1 MRKSTTQ
8 AGVPV
13 IHQTI
18 DDVQVYEALRSSY
31 QQYSEYIARGR
42 ALINIDD
49 GFKSV
54 QRRILYGAY
63 EICRKNNVKSATLDG
78 HVMGHYHPHGMCYGS
93 IVNMVHDGYLIGK
106 GNWGSTLGVDEISPA
121 ASRYTEVRLNPLSE
135 LLFLNDLL
143 PYVDWVDSDTG
154 YKEPKF
160 LPALVPGL
168 LTSLSNT
175 SEFNTAM
182 GVHIKSVYG
191 KSPLVQIL
199 DAVIAYLESGKFPQ
213 RIAIQYKNSLVA
225 ADCFDKHKFSVVFG
239 AIVEEDRSNVHIR
252 STLPNVSYRS
262 LFEDNGISYKDVG
275 TSTTD
280 IVIPKR
286 QYDPDLFT
294 SKVDFSYMAY
304 HEKDEQTP
312 VTVHAYSLKA
322 ACLRLISNMETIL
335 YPRYFET
342 NINKVSALIAEYD
355 MLERIRHRLDTEP
368 GLTYKTLSAPEQD
381 VAKKYSVASM
391 MHASERCAEY
401 RKQLKDLEHR
411 QKNIRGEILARYK
424 YVRSC
429 LS

>member
-1 MRKSTTQ
+1 MRKIARSAVPTDLGNTT
-8 AGVPV
+8 AEPVGVA
-13 IHQTI
+13 
-18 DDVQVYEALRSSY
+18 DALRVSY

-42 ALINIDD
+42 ALVNIND

-93 IVNMVHDGYLIGK
+93 IVNMVHDGYLLGK
-106 GNWGSTLGVDEISPA
+106 GNWGSTLGVDEIMPA
-121 ASRYTEVRLNPLSE
+121 ASRYTEVRLNPISE
-135 LLFLNDLL
+135 LLFMNDLL
-143 PYVDWVDSDTG
+143 PYVDWADSDTG

-175 SEFNTAM
+175 AEFNTAM

-191 KSPLVQIL
+191 KTPLVHLL
-199 DAVIAYLESGKFPQ
+199 DTIIHYLEAGNFPS
-213 RIAIQYKNSLVA
+213 ATFIQYKNCLVKT
-225 ADCFDKHKFSVVFG
+225 DSFDRHKFTVIFG
-239 AIVEEDRSNVHIR
+239 VLVEEDGSSVHIK

-275 TSTTD
+275 TSSTD
-280 IVIPKR
+280 IIIPKR
-286 QYDPDLFT
+286 QFDAELFT

-304 HEKDEQTP
+304 SEDDETAP

-322 ACLRLISNMETIL
+322 ACLKLISNMEKIL

-342 NINKVSALIAEYD
+342 NIAKTRALIAEYD
-355 MLERIRHRLDTEP
+355 MLMKIRRRLDQP
-368 GLTYKTLSAPEQD
+368 GITYQHLTPEEQA

-391 MHASERCAEY
+391 MQAEERCAEY
-401 RKQLKDLEHR
+401 QKELGVLEKR
-411 QKNIRGEILARYK
+411 QKNIRGEILSRYK
-424 YVRSC
+424 MVRSN